1 MKDLK
6 AKILR
11 GQKERT
17 RAGFHMG
24 SPSYGYYVIRG
35 KVDEKNQNVNGIRK
49 INPEQAKIV
58 KLIFEQY
65 ANGESIA
72 QIMRN
77 LDDKGIPV

>member
-11 GQKERT
+11 SQKERT

-24 SPSYGYYVIRG
+24 SPAYGYSVVRG

-49 INPEQAKIV
+49 INPEKAKVV
-58 KLIFEQY
+58 KRIFEEY
-65 ANGESIA
+65 VNGESIA